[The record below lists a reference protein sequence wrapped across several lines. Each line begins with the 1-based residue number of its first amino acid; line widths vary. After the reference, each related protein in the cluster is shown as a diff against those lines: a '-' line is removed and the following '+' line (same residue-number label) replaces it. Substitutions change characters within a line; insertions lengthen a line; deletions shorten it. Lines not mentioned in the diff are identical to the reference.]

1 MICPA
6 CGYDNI
12 EGMDRCENCMKPL
25 RDLDI
30 PRADAATGI
39 VRTVM
44 EDDLRDL
51 PQREAVTVA
60 PGDDVAGVLRQM
72 EEAQAGCALVLDG
85 ERFAG
90 IFTERDAVRAL
101 IEGNT
106 KAVAD
111 VRTDDAMAL
120 KEGDSVA
127 HALSQMAIGNSR
139 FVPVAHADG
148 RYTVVSTADVLEYIA
163 DEDW

>member
-1 MICPA
+1 
-6 CGYDNI
+6 
-12 EGMDRCENCMKPL
+12 MKPL
-25 RDLDI
+25 RDLDV

-51 PQREAVTVA
+51 PQREAMTVA
-60 PGDDVAGVLRQM
+60 SSDDVPGVLRRM
-72 EEAQAGCALVLDG
+72 KEAQVGCALVLDG
-85 ERFAG
+85 ERFVG

-101 IEGNT
+101 IEGDT

-111 VRTDDAMAL
+111 VMTDDVMAL
-120 KEGDSVA
+120 GETDSVA

-163 DEDW
+163 NEDW